1 MDRYLRKII
10 DQQLKLLKQ
19 NGQLLDKYAS
29 VQISIEPSTVS
40 SIFTGLNSAF
50 SLNGN
55 KQAQDILR
63 IDTNLTE
70 DDDDQLTEIVE
81 NDEEN
86 FESLKTEIGGSI
98 PERLLDSKQV
108 CKKQLINNHSQ
119 PVYLPENGEM
129 FLDHDD
135 IELGQEC
142 EIESESQKS
151 QEVSVKSEIPEPAV
165 YIETET
171 VENEEYCYEEYI
183 EEHLESDENLEEDE
197 ESVGD
202 TVATEVVETVMDR
215 SEMNTPSDIGNVDTI
230 NADVIIK
237 DDKFKRRGRP
247 KKSDKHKTPQ
257 GVSYLKS
264 GRKNVQVFSKQR
276 KSGRPK

>member
-19 NGQLLDKYAS
+19 NGQLSDKYAS

-63 IDTNLTE
+63 IDTNLTV
-70 DDDDQLTEIVE
+70 DDHQLTETVE
-81 NDEEN
+81 NDD
-86 FESLKTEIGGSI
+86 FESLKTEIGGSL

-108 CKKQLINNHSQ
+108 CKRLMNNHSQ
-119 PVYLPENGEM
+119 QVYLPENGEM
-129 FLDHDD
+129 YLHHDD

-183 EEHLESDENLEEDE
+183 EEHLESEENLEEDE
-197 ESVGD
+197 ESGGD

-215 SEMNTPSDIGNVDTI
+215 SEINTPSDIGNGDTI
-230 NADVIIK
+230 NADIIIK